1 MRDQFLCQTLDIH
14 RLLAKL
20 CQLCQCCGTVL
31 RFQCVRNVEQITAV
45 GHTCH
50 AAHHIGIDFRRNAC
64 AGIQNGQRIAQCT
77 VGQTGDQFR
86 TVRRKLQLFLT
97 CNVFHPAGDILRPDA
112 GKIVPLAAG
121 KNGGGHLLD
130 LSGCQNK
137 DDVGRRFF
145 QRFEQRIECRCGQ
158 HVHLIDDVYHVQNAA
173 VIDALADL
181 TLAAGVSIDRMQA
194 VDCLCKDLGAGGFAG
209 AADAGKQ
216 VGMAHT
222 VCRDLVFQ
230 RSNNGPLAYHILKTL
245 RSPFAVQGTVHGS
258 LPFPAK

>member
-1 MRDQFLCQTLDIH
+1 MAPAGQAAGLFPDTKPPPPANAGQKALPARQCCQHQSTIMRDQFLCQTLDIH

-20 CQLCQCCGTVL
+20 CQLGQCCGTVL
-31 RFQCVRNVEQITAV
+31 RFQCVRNAEQITAV

-121 KNGGGHLLD
+121 KNGGGTFWI
-130 LSGCQNK
+130 S
-137 DDVGRRFF
+137 VVA
-145 QRFEQRIECRCGQ
+145 RIKM
-158 HVHLIDDVYHVQNAA
+158 
-173 VIDALADL
+173 
-181 TLAAGVSIDRMQA
+181 TW
-194 VDCLCKDLGAGGFAG
+194 AGGSSS
-209 AADAGKQ
+209 
-216 VGMAHT
+216 V
-222 VCRDLVFQ
+222 
-230 RSNNGPLAYHILKTL
+230 
-245 RSPFAVQGTVHGS
+245 
-258 LPFPAK
+258 